1 MIAVFTICVLGGTA
15 EAGEREGKCDFVPR
29 MSARSA
35 ETLAGLA
42 PRQGS
47 IIRNGA
53 LSGLAD
59 RGYFSGPEIRA
70 CDLNDI
76 SAYVP
81 KPLTSASRKKGL
93 FTKADFVYVAK
104 DDI

>member
-1 MIAVFTICVLGGTA
+1 MAVSA
-15 EAGEREGKCDFVPR
+15 KDAMGKPKLKVV
-29 MSARSA
+29 
-35 ETLAGLA
+35 
-42 PRQGS
+42 
-47 IIRNGA
+47 
-53 LSGLAD
+53 AD

-93 FTKADFVYVAK
+93 FTALSS
-104 DDI
+104 